1 MTTDTNPQHSSPRRS
16 LPAADVVAPRAR
28 GIALPVQLT
37 HGFRALRV
45 RNYRLYWFGQL
56 VSLIGTWMQTTAQAW
71 LVLQLARSPFAIGLV
86 TALQFMPFLLL
97 SLVGGVIA
105 DRVSRHRL
113 IIGTQTAAMVLA
125 AIFGVL
131 VGSGAIQLWHVY
143 VLAVLQGVINAIDT
157 PARQAFSVQL
167 VGHED
172 LVNAIGLNS
181 MLFNGARVLGPALA
195 GLLIGQIGIAPVLYL
210 NAASFLAVIA
220 GLLLMDP
227 SAFRATAAPAHGRMM
242 QRLREGLSYSWH
254 TPRVLLIL
262 LLVAAIGTFGF
273 NFNAMLPL
281 IAGFVL
287 HTDAAGFGM
296 LTSALGVGSLV
307 AAINTAYAR
316 RITLRRLLLASG
328 GFSLVLA
335 ALALSPV
342 FLLSAVLLAA
352 LGFAGITFATTAN
365 SLVQLT
371 VPDELR
377 GRVMSL
383 YMLLFAGSTPIG
395 GLLIGAVSSALGV
408 PAALLLCA
416 ALCLLGVAG
425 ALIYQRAMA
434 VEL

>member
-1 MTTDTNPQHSSPRRS
+1 
-16 LPAADVVAPRAR
+16 
-28 GIALPVQLT
+28 
-37 HGFRALRV
+37 
-45 RNYRLYWFGQL
+45 
-56 VSLIGTWMQTTAQAW
+56 
-71 LVLQLARSPFAIGLV
+71 
-86 TALQFMPFLLL
+86 
-97 SLVGGVIA
+97 
-105 DRVSRHRL
+105 
-113 IIGTQTAAMVLA
+113 
-125 AIFGVL
+125 
-131 VGSGAIQLWHVY
+131 
-143 VLAVLQGVINAIDT
+143 
-157 PARQAFSVQL
+157 
-167 VGHED
+167 
-172 LVNAIGLNS
+172 
-181 MLFNGARVLGPALA
+181 
-195 GLLIGQIGIAPVLYL
+195 VLYL

-227 SAFRATAAPAHGRMM
+227 SAFRATAAPAHGRML
-242 QRLREGLSYSWH
+242 QRLHEGLSYSWH

-425 ALIYQRAMA
+425 ALIYRRAMA